1 MGFHKY
7 GVFSFTID
15 VRRMRLIEG
24 DSFVADV
31 VGLRRHASNGTAERL
46 VVPRIV
52 EQYGETAREAEAR
65 AIKAMNEWLT
75 GSIAS
80 AGSAAQAEAGA

>member
-7 GVFSFTID
+7 GAFSFTID

-24 DSFVADV
+24 DSFVADI
-31 VGLRRHASNGTAERL
+31 VGLRRHGSNGTAERL
-46 VVPRIV
+46 VVPAIA

-65 AIKAMNEWLT
+65 AIKAMNEWLNGPIAAAGAT
-75 GSIAS
+75 TQDEAS
-80 AGSAAQAEAGA
+80 A